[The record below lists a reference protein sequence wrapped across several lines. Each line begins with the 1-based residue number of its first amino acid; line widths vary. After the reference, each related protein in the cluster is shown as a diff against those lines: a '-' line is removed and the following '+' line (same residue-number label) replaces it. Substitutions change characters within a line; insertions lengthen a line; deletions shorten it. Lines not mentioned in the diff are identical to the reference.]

1 MLGCIPQSRSP
12 EPQIID
18 NETAASEDVAKEVR
32 DLRVSRIVELR
43 SRIGADLPVYRLGSI
58 S

>member
-1 MLGCIPQSRSP
+1 MMGCIPRSP
-12 EPQIID
+12 SPESQILND
-18 NETAASEDVAKEVR
+18 EAAASEDVAKEVR

-43 SRIGADLPVYRLGSI
+43 SRIGTDLPVYRLGSI